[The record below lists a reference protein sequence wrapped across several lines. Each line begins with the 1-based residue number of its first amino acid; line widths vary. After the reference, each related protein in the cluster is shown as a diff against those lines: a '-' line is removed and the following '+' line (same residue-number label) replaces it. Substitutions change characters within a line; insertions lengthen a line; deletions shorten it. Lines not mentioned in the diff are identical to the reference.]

1 MKMTSS
7 AKDNPFETLV
17 KVSREYG
24 ADSDFVLA
32 GGGNT
37 SCKEKGRMYVKA
49 SGTQLGT
56 IEADGFTEI
65 DLEKLSGIWT
75 SDYSQDK
82 DEREEE
88 VLKDLMAS
96 RIDPEGRRPSV
107 ETLLHG
113 LFPFTYVIHT
123 HPALINGITCSRDG
137 EKAAREVFG
146 DKIIWIPVIDP
157 GYILALAVKK
167 EVDAYQKDKG
177 SFPQIVVLQ
186 NHGIFI
192 ASDSISEIDR
202 IYRDF
207 MGKVEEISGL
217 EKPARFTPDK
227 ELTETAG
234 VITSLKPELFVK
246 GFSSADLSEYL
257 KDEASFEPLSESPT
271 PDHIVYSGYRPLWI
285 NNADEMKEK
294 ALAFEKNEGFFP
306 RIIAV
311 KGRGIIACHTSENKA
326 DTAAELFWDH
336 LKIAGTARA
345 FGGIQFMP
353 EENVNF
359 IRNWE
364 VEKYRASMS
373 K

>member
-1 MKMTSS
+1 MKGTFS
-7 AKDNPFETLV
+7 AKDNPLETLV
-17 KVSREYG
+17 RVSREYG
-24 ADSDFVLA
+24 GDPDFVLA

-37 SCKEKGRMYVKA
+37 SSKEKGRMFVKA

-56 IEADGFTEI
+56 IDADGFTEI
-65 DLEKLSGIWT
+65 DLEKLSRIWA
-75 SDYSQDK
+75 SDYSLDK

-88 VLKDLMAS
+88 VLRDLMAS
-96 RIDPEGRRPSV
+96 RIDPNGRRPSV

-137 EKAAREVFG
+137 EKAARKVFG
-146 DKIIWIPVIDP
+146 DQIIWIPVIDP

-167 EVDAYQKDKG
+167 EVDAYQKMKG
-177 SFPQIVVLQ
+177 SFPQVVVLQ

-192 ASDSISEIDR
+192 ASDSISEISR

-207 MGKVEEISGL
+207 MGKVEKISGL
-217 EKPARFTPDK
+217 EKPVRFSPDK
-227 ELTETAG
+227 ELTEAAG
-234 VITSLKPELFVK
+234 IVSSLKPELSVK
-246 GFSSADLSEYL
+246 GFSSGELLEYL
-257 KDEASFEPLSESPT
+257 KDETSFVPLSESPT
-271 PDHIVYSGYRPLWI
+271 PDHIVYSGYRPLWV
-285 NNADEMKEK
+285 NCTKELK
-294 ALAFEKNEGFFP
+294 DKSLDFEKHEGFFP

-311 KGRGIIACHTSENKA
+311 KGMGIIACHTTESKA
-326 DTAAELFWDH
+326 ETAAELFWDH
-336 LKIAGTARA
+336 LKIAGTAQA

-364 VEKYRASMS
+364 VEKYRASMA